1 MRLLADIT
9 EDSMV
14 AAFLAAE
21 IRSERFGGVL
31 GELFE
36 RDGLSPRLVERPN
49 LESTADN
56 HRRRLLLGA
65 FRGYGEDRDLF
76 EGFPGDVRWQR
87 VALTRAE
94 LAQVHYIRY
103 SYWEELTCGT
113 RIPADGV
120 ARIRANR
127 PVYGVPMDGF
137 LRAEAALRQGAVFPE
152 LIVVRAGAGEPLVV
166 LEGHLRLT
174 AYALAPQCLPDE
186 LSVIL
191 GRSPLLPGWWCY

>member
-9 EDSMV
+9 EDAMV
-14 AAFLAAE
+14 AAFPATE

-31 GELFE
+31 RELLE
-36 RDGLSPRLVERPN
+36 RDGLSSRLVKQPN
-49 LESTADN
+49 LQSTAEN
-56 HRRRLLLGA
+56 LSRRRLLGA
-65 FRGYGEDRDLF
+65 FRGYGENRDLF

-87 VALTRAE
+87 VTLTRAE
-94 LAQVHYIRY
+94 TVQVRYIRY
-103 SYWEELTCGT
+103 SYWEELTGGT

-152 LIVVRAGAGEPLVV
+152 LIVVRAGQGAPLWCW
-166 LEGHLRLT
+166 R
-174 AYALAPQCLPDE
+174 
-186 LSVIL
+186 VI
-191 GRSPLLPGWWCY
+191 SA